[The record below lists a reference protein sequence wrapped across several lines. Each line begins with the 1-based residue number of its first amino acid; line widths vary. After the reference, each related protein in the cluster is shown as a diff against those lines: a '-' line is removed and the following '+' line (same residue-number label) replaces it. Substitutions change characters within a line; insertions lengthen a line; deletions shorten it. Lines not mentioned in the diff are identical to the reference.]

1 MRVLSL
7 LAAAGFALAASP
19 AFAACGDP
27 GTSPS
32 VAGKTYTGSDMN
44 LGTTARRPTISH
56 RTVFNPDCTTTQTV
70 GNGGVTKTFKGSW
83 SQVGKEL
90 KINRTEPVKGGRPVQ
105 IPYVGV
111 VGDDGRIKGQWRDSG
126 GKMRDFEL
134 FPAKDA
140 FPCGQPGTAG
150 DLSGTTFKGNL
161 VSDEGVKVPVELE
174 LNSNCS
180 AFMFGLDY
188 TYVHRWK
195 QTNGK
200 LVFTTQ
206 GRGWTSTFDGARLK
220 GRIDL
225 IEGWRSTN
233 PFVPRAD
240 WSKTQQPPGE
250 NGQQRGSFDLTRQ
263 K

>member
-32 VAGKTYTGSDMN
+32 VAGKTYTGSDIN
-44 LGTTARRPTISH
+44 TGTTARRPTISN
-56 RTVFNPDCTTTQTV
+56 RTLFNTDCTTTQTV

-83 SQVGKEL
+83 SQAGKDL

-111 VGDDGRIKGQWRDSG
+111 VGDDGKLRGQWRDSA
-126 GKMRDFEL
+126 GKMRDFEMA
-134 FPAKDA
+134 PAKDA
-140 FPCGQPGTAG
+140 FPCGQPGAAG

-161 VSDEGVKVPVELE
+161 ISDEGVKVPVELE
-174 LNSNCS
+174 LNSNCT

-225 IEGWRSTN
+225 IGGWQSTN

-240 WSKTQQPPGE
+240 WSKMQQPPGE
-250 NGQQRGSFDLTRQ
+250 IGQQRGSFDLSRQ